1 MRRGAGGCRG
11 QASIEALA
19 LVPLLLLAVLLV
31 WQLVVLV
38 VGSLVAY
45 ERVRSEA
52 VAARGSGT
60 VTVREMVAVPS
71 ILPGVGSLRIPMRA
85 VVRAP

>member
-19 LVPLLLLAVLLV
+19 LIPLLVLTVLLV

-38 VGSLVAY
+38 VGSLVAF

-52 VAARGSGT
+52 VAARGSST
-60 VTVREMVAVPS
+60 VVVREMMAVPS
-71 ILPGVGSLRIPMRA
+71 LLPGVGSLRMPVRA